1 MNANVTKEH
10 CDLTHGVA
18 SESRVM
24 KGDIHVTEKLTP
36 GALKCHLQLSTSAG
50 DQLYFRD
57 SVCPVLGNC
66 FAWPYLSSVNR
77 VSGLCSVCKCVWGW
91 GVHHMEDAIPRT
103 KKHSSIAH
111 RAINNYLENTSF

>member
-1 MNANVTKEH
+1 MNANVTKEC

-57 SVCPVLGNC
+57 SLCPVLGNC
-66 FAWPYLSSVNR
+66 FAVALSQQCKP
-77 VSGLCSVCKCVWGW
+77 GL
-91 GVHHMEDAIPRT
+91 
-103 KKHSSIAH
+103 
-111 RAINNYLENTSF
+111 RAVFCM